1 MYHIGLLTFGGHAIA
16 RSEMRK
22 LVVASIA
29 LLLSIGLALPAAA
42 NRPITATQEDIF
54 LDQNP
59 CADPGVLHEVT
70 IISELHIHQH
80 PNNTVITAKRTGTT
94 DSGFEMING
103 TAHVV
108 DNGNIFTLGLTDVWQ
123 NPTTGERFLARFT
136 IVVDL
141 NASIVRAENGALM
154 CLG

>member
-1 MYHIGLLTFGGHAIA
+1 
-16 RSEMRK
+16 MRK
-22 LVVASIA
+22 FVVASIA

-42 NRPITATQEDIF
+42 DRPITVTQEDVF

-80 PNNTVITAKRTGTT
+80 PNNTVITIKRTGTT

-108 DNGNIFTLGLTDVWQ
+108 DNGNIFTLGLTDLWH

-136 IVVDL
+136 LVVDL
-141 NASIVRAENGALM
+141 NESIVRAENGALI
-154 CLG
+154 CLS